1 MNWSMAMVSLSSAPS
16 MGWVGPS
23 SPEEISMFSVFANI
37 RDDRKKR
44 HTLLKRDHKRESFW
58 VEDKDLLSF
67 AAAHNVREELEISF
81 ISQSISAR
89 KIPQDLGTWIQ
100 SAYQDDRK

>member
-1 MNWSMAMVSLSSAPS
+1 MAMVSLSSAPS
-16 MGWVGPS
+16 MGWVGHS

-44 HTLLKRDHKRESFW
+44 HTLLKRDHKREIFW

-67 AAAHNVREELEISF
+67 AAAHNVREELQISL
-81 ISQSISAR
+81 ISQSISSR

>member
-1 MNWSMAMVSLSSAPS
+1 MAMVSLSSVPS
-16 MGWVGPS
+16 MGWVG
-23 SPEEISMFSVFANI
+23 PEEISMFSVFANI

-67 AAAHNVREELEISF
+67 AAAHNVREELEISL